1 VTSLRPVLANRDILV
16 CPGVPNALFAKL
28 AAEAGFPAVYTSGAG
43 IANMVLGYPDI
54 GLATMTE
61 LLDVNRQVLRTVDLP
76 VIADIDTGYG
86 GIVNVRRTVEEFERA
101 GVAAVQL
108 EDQVNPKRCGHF
120 AGKAVVPK
128 SVMIERVLAA
138 VEARRDPETMIIAR
152 TDARQAEGLDA
163 AIRRGQA
170 YVEAGADAIFV
181 EAPQDLD
188 ELRAVPGEFDVPALV
203 NMVEGGVTPIIP
215 ATELAEM
222 GYRIV
227 LYANA
232 LQRLACAAVLRGLSV
247 LQEHGTTSPIVD
259 EMLGWR
265 ERQTI
270 VGLPGWQAFEEN
282 VLRRADALV
291 GSEDSI
297 SSEDRE
303 DLE

>member
-16 CPGVPNALFAKL
+16 CPGVPNALFARL

-61 LLDVNRQVLRTVDLP
+61 LLDVNRQVLRTVDVP

-128 SVMIERVLAA
+128 SVMIERVIAA
-138 VEARRDPETMIIAR
+138 VEARRDPDLMIIAR

-163 AIRRGQA
+163 AIKRGQA

-188 ELRAVPGEFDVPALV
+188 EIRAVPGEL
-203 NMVEGGVTPIIP
+203 T
-215 ATELAEM
+215 
-222 GYRIV
+222 YR
-227 LYANA
+227 LWSTWS
-232 LQRLACAAVLRGLSV
+232 RAA
-247 LQEHGTTSPIVD
+247 
-259 EMLGWR
+259 
-265 ERQTI
+265 
-270 VGLPGWQAFEEN
+270 
-282 VLRRADALV
+282 
-291 GSEDSI
+291 
-297 SSEDRE
+297 
-303 DLE
+303 